1 MPHLACSVASP
12 GLATAQCLGMNNI
25 ADLTSVPSDYPEPF
39 TAQLQL
45 AVAVYLARF
54 TGSSRTH
61 TASDLRCYLS

>member
-1 MPHLACSVASP
+1 MR
-12 GLATAQCLGMNNI
+12 NI
-25 ADLTSVPSDYPEPF
+25 ADLTSVRSDYCEPV

-45 AVAVYLARF
+45 AVPAYLARF